1 MHCEHAG
8 CHCSE
13 ATVELEGKKYCS
25 EKCAESGN
33 ESASRSSAKCSCG
46 HPDCAA
52 L

>member
-13 ATVELEGKKYCS
+13 ATVELEGKKFCS
-25 EKCAESGN
+25 EKCAESRN
-33 ESASRSSAKCSCG
+33 ESVSPARCG
-46 HPDCAA
+46 CDHPDCAA